1 MGCSRNRGRHVPLA
15 YRRRRRR
22 RRRRTVEGDEPG
34 SLVSGPDAKEETN
47 GSYDRY
53 EKQLVS
59 KVKTLVMTD
68 ENDGS

>member
-1 MGCSRNRGRHVPLA
+1 MGCSRNRGRHVPFA
-15 YRRRRRR
+15 YRRRRR
-22 RRRRTVEGDEPG
+22 RRRRTVEVDEPG
-34 SLVSGPDAKEETN
+34 SVAGGPDAKEETN